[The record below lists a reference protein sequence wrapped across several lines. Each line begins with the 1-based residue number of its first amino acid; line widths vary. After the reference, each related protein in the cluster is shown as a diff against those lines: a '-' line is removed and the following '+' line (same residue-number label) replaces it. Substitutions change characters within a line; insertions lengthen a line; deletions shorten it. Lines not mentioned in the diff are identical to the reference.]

1 MVRSERQVP
10 DVYFGRPGALV
21 TMPYPRGDMDRSYE
35 RLTSD
40 FVAGSGQHMVSSMVD
55 GSRAYTVNWEVLH
68 ADTYARVEQYW
79 LGMNGPGPF
88 VFIDPSAPNLLPP
101 NVASATN
108 LRMDTT
114 HLITSGG
121 SNGTVSSNSVATNI
135 HRTGGTRSIRWLWS
149 VTAATT
155 PTLGVQPLYRSW
167 FAHPVAPS
175 LPYTFSSWLKP
186 DGVVDT
192 SITVAMVLE
201 WQDITGTIIGSQI
214 SSGATAVT
222 AWQRLSVS
230 GTSPS
235 NAAYVRPLWV
245 VTGSSV
251 TTGGSLYIDEPLL
264 EQDSVLNTWA
274 PGTGIRPV
282 EIVGLNDS
290 VPFAARFRD
299 SLALNLRELTA

>member
-1 MVRSERQVP
+1 MARSERQVP

-21 TMPYPRGDMDRSYE
+21 TMPYPRGDMDRSFDKQI
-35 RLTSD
+35 SD
-40 FVAGSGQHMVSSMVD
+40 FVTGSGQHVISSMMD
-55 GSRAYTVNWEVLH
+55 GSRSYAVNWEVLH
-68 ADTYARVEQYW
+68 VDTYARIEPYW
-79 LGMNGPGPF
+79 VGANGPGPF

-101 NVASATN
+101 NVASATS

-121 SNGTVSSNSVATNI
+121 SNGTVSSNSVAANI
-135 HRTGGTRSIRWLWS
+135 HRTAGIRSIRWLWS
-149 VTAATT
+149 VTAATN
-155 PTLGVQPLYRSW
+155 PVLGIQPLYRSW

-175 LPYTFSSWLKP
+175 LPYTFSSWVKP
-186 DGVVDT
+186 DGVVDI
-192 SITVAMVLE
+192 SITVAMKLE
-201 WQDITGTIIGSQI
+201 WQDSTGTIIGSQI
-214 SSGATAVT
+214 SGGDTVVT

-235 NAAYVRPLWV
+235 NAAFVRPIWV
-245 VTGSSV
+245 VTGSTV

-282 EIVGLNDS
+282 EIVGLNDE
-290 VPFAARFRD
+290 VPFAARFRQ
-299 SLALNLRELTA
+299 SLALNLRELIA